1 MKPQGILLAGGL
13 GTRLGPLTKSV
24 NKHFL
29 PIFDKPMIF
38 YSISTMLLAGVKSL
52 TLITNAEYIELFRNL
67 VGDGS
72 QWGIQINIAIQH
84 SPEGI
89 PQAFSIAEPYLE
101 KDTHI
106 MLGLGD
112 NILYG
117 LGTGRSLSAN
127 IIPGIT
133 SIYCFSVSNPTDFG
147 VVEIDHYGK
156 ILSLEEKPLSPKSN
170 LAITGFYSFPYDAI
184 DESKKLV
191 KSARGEF
198 EIIDLL
204 RIYSSEERLRAI
216 VLPRGTA
223 WLDAGS
229 QEGLL
234 ESSEFV
240 HAIQKRQGLLV
251 GSPDEA
257 AWQIGNIDSEQ
268 LELNAT
274 KYGKSEYGAAL
285 LALIDGAKRF

>member
-1 MKPQGILLAGGL
+1 MMSQGILLAGGS

-52 TLITNAEYIELFRNL
+52 TLITNPEHIESFRNL
-67 VGDGS
+67 LGDGS
-72 QWGIQINIAIQH
+72 QWGIQINFAIQNR
-84 SPEGI
+84 PEGI

-101 KDTHI
+101 KNTHI

-117 LGTGRSLSAN
+117 LGTGRSLSVN
-127 IIPGIT
+127 VIPERAT
-133 SIYCFSVSNPTDFG
+133 IYCFSVSNPNDFG
-147 VVEIDHYGK
+147 VVEIDTSGT
-156 ILSLEEKPLSPKSN
+156 IVSLEEKPTLPKSN

-184 DESKKLV
+184 EASKKLV
-191 KSARGEF
+191 KSSRGEF

-204 RIYSSEERLRAI
+204 KVYNSKDRLQAN

-240 HAIQKRQGLLV
+240 HALQKRQGLLV

-257 AWQIGNIDSEQ
+257 AWQIGNIDSAQ
-268 LELNAT
+268 LARNAN
-274 KYGKSEYGAAL
+274 KYGKSEYGKAL
-285 LALIDGAKRF
+285 LTLAERAK

>member
-52 TLITNAEYIELFRNL
+52 TLITNPEHIDSFRNL
-67 VGDGS
+67 LGDGS
-72 QWGIQINIAIQH
+72 QWGIHIHFAIQD

-89 PQAFSIAEPYLE
+89 PQAFSIAEPFLE

-117 LGTGRSLSAN
+117 LGTGRSLSVN
-127 IIPGIT
+127 IISEQA
-133 SIYCFSVSNPTDFG
+133 SIYCFSVSNPTEFG
-147 VVEIDHYGK
+147 VVEIDSNGIIK
-156 ILSLEEKPLSPKSN
+156 TLEEKPLLPKSN
-170 LAITGFYSFPYDAI
+170 LAITGFYSFPFDAI
-184 DESKKLV
+184 ALSKELV

-204 RIYSSEERLRAI
+204 RIYHNQGRLKVNI
-216 VLPRGTA
+216 LPRGTA

-240 HAIQKRQGLLV
+240 HALQKRQGLLV

-257 AWQIGNIDSEQ
+257 AWQIGNIDSSQ
-268 LELNAT
+268 LERNAI

-285 LALIDGAKRF
+285 LALIDGAK

>member
-1 MKPQGILLAGGL
+1 MAGGS

-52 TLITNAEYIELFRNL
+52 TLITNPEHIESFRNL
-67 VGDGS
+67 LGDGS
-72 QWGIQINIAIQH
+72 QWGIQINFAIQNR
-84 SPEGI
+84 PEGI

-101 KDTHI
+101 KNTHI

-117 LGTGRSLSAN
+117 LGTGRSLSVN
-127 IIPGIT
+127 VIPERAT
-133 SIYCFSVSNPTDFG
+133 IYCFSVSNPNDFG
-147 VVEIDHYGK
+147 VVEIDTSGT
-156 ILSLEEKPLSPKSN
+156 IVSLEEKPTLPKSN

-184 DESKKLV
+184 EASKKLV
-191 KSARGEF
+191 KSSRGEF

-204 RIYSSEERLRAI
+204 KVYNSKDRLQAN

-240 HAIQKRQGLLV
+240 HALQKRQGLLV

-257 AWQIGNIDSEQ
+257 AWQIGNIDSAQ
-268 LELNAT
+268 LARNAN
-274 KYGKSEYGAAL
+274 KYGKSEYGKAL
-285 LALIDGAKRF
+285 LTLAERAK

>member
-1 MKPQGILLAGGL
+1 MKSQGILLAGGL

-52 TLITNAEYIELFRNL
+52 TLITNPEHVESFRNL
-67 VGDGS
+67 LGDGS
-72 QWGIQINIAIQH
+72 QWGIQINFAIQN

-101 KDTHI
+101 KNTHI

-117 LGTGRSLSAN
+117 LGTGRSLSVN
-127 IIPGIT
+127 IIPEKA
-133 SIYCFSVSNPTDFG
+133 SIYCFSISNPNDFG
-147 VVEIDHYGK
+147 VVEIDTSG
-156 ILSLEEKPLSPKSN
+156 IIVSLEEKPTLPKSN

-184 DESKKLV
+184 EFSKKLV

-204 RIYSSEERLRAI
+204 KVYKSQERLRANI
-216 VLPRGTA
+216 LPRGTA

-240 HAIQKRQGLLV
+240 HALQKRQGLLV

-257 AWQIGNIDSEQ
+257 AWQIGNISSEQ
-268 LELNAT
+268 LARNAA
-274 KYGKSEYGAAL
+274 KYGKSEYGTAL
-285 LALIDGAKRF
+285 LTLIEGAK

>member
-1 MKPQGILLAGGL
+1 MKSQGILLAGGL

-52 TLITNAEYIELFRNL
+52 TLITNAEHVESFQNL
-67 VGDGS
+67 LGDGS
-72 QWGIQINIAIQH
+72 QWGIEINFAIQN

-101 KDTHI
+101 QNTHI
-106 MLGLGD
+106 VLGLGD

-127 IIPGIT
+127 VIQEKA
-133 SIYCFSVSNPTDFG
+133 SIYCFSVSNPTAFG
-147 VVEIDHYGK
+147 VVELDTHGMIM
-156 ILSLEEKPLSPKSN
+156 SLEEKPSLPKSN

-184 DESKKLV
+184 EESKKLV

-204 RIYSSEERLRAI
+204 KIYKSQERLRVN

-240 HAIQKRQGLLV
+240 HALQNRQGLLV

-268 LELNAT
+268 LARNAI
-274 KYGKSEYGAAL
+274 KYEKSEYGTAL
-285 LALIDGAKRF
+285 LALIEGAK

>member
-1 MKPQGILLAGGL
+1 MKSQGILLAGGL

-52 TLITNAEYIELFRNL
+52 TLITNAEHVESFRNL
-67 VGDGS
+67 LGDGS
-72 QWGIQINIAIQH
+72 QWGIEINFAIQN

-101 KDTHI
+101 ENTHI
-106 MLGLGD
+106 ILGLGD

-127 IIPGIT
+127 VIPEKA

-147 VVEIDHYGK
+147 VVEINTRGM
-156 ILSLEEKPLSPKSN
+156 IMSLEEKPSLPKSN

-184 DESKKLV
+184 EESKKLV

-204 RIYSSEERLRAI
+204 KVYESQERLHAN

-240 HAIQKRQGLLV
+240 HALQKRQGLLV

-268 LELNAT
+268 LARNAT
-274 KYGKSEYGAAL
+274 KYGKSEYGTAL
-285 LALIDGAKRF
+285 LALIEGAN

>member
-1 MKPQGILLAGGL
+1 MKSQGVLLAGGL

-29 PIFDKPMIF
+29 PIYDKPMIF
-38 YSISTMLLAGVKSL
+38 YSISTMLLAGVKNL
-52 TLITNAEYIELFRNL
+52 TLITNPEHIESFRNL
-67 VGDGS
+67 LGDGS
-72 QWGIQINIAIQH
+72 QWGIQINFAIQNI
-84 SPEGI
+84 PEGI

-101 KDTHI
+101 ADMHI

-127 IIPGIT
+127 TIPEIA

-147 VVEIDHYGK
+147 VVEIDANGR
-156 ILSLEEKPLSPKSN
+156 IISLEEKPTLPKSN
-170 LAITGFYSFPYDAI
+170 LAVTGFYSFPFDAI
-184 DESKKLV
+184 DASKKLV

-204 RIYSSEERLRAI
+204 RIYNNQERLQVN

-240 HAIQKRQGLLV
+240 HALQKRQGLLV

-257 AWQIGNIDSEQ
+257 AWQIGNIDSAQ
-268 LELNAT
+268 LARNAT
-274 KYGKSEYGAAL
+274 KYGKSDYAAAL
-285 LALIDGAKRF
+285 LALIDGAK

>member
-1 MKPQGILLAGGL
+1 
-13 GTRLGPLTKSV
+13 
-24 NKHFL
+24 
-29 PIFDKPMIF
+29 
-38 YSISTMLLAGVKSL
+38 MLLAGVKSL
-52 TLITNAEYIELFRNL
+52 TLITNPEYIESFRNL
-67 VGDGS
+67 LGDGS
-72 QWGIQINIAIQH
+72 QWGIQIHFAIQN

-89 PQAFSIAEPYLE
+89 PQAFSIAEPLLE

-117 LGTGRSLSAN
+117 LGTGRSLSVN
-127 IIPGIT
+127 VIPGKA

-147 VVEIDHYGK
+147 IVEIDANGM
-156 ILSLEEKPLSPKSN
+156 ILSLEEKPILPKSN
-170 LAITGFYSFPYDAI
+170 LAIAGFYSFPFDAI
-184 DESKKLV
+184 DLSKQLV

-204 RIYSSEERLRAI
+204 RMYSNQERLKVNI
-216 VLPRGTA
+216 LPRGTA

-229 QEGLL
+229 QQGLF

-240 HAIQKRQGLLV
+240 HALQKRQGLLV

-257 AWQIGNIDSEQ
+257 AWQIGNIDSSQ
-268 LELNAT
+268 LVQNAK
-274 KYGKSEYGAAL
+274 KYGKSEYGVAL
-285 LALIDGAKRF
+285 LALIDRAK